1 MDRNELRDG
10 WRLIVA
16 LHIAI
21 AFGVA
26 VMLPFSMGAFVVPL
40 SGEFGW
46 SRQQIGS
53 AVSIFAAGCVPMS
66 FVVGYLADRFGA
78 RKILILSHIGLALCF
93 ALYAGV
99 QTLWHFH
106 AVSILVPLL
115 GGGTLVISATKL
127 LNEHFGRHRGLALGL
142 ALAGSGVGALI
153 VPLFAT
159 WLLQELGWRAAFAG
173 LALLPLLIAAPLVF
187 LWVRDDSRTA
197 AGSGWIGAGPAET
210 VPGLR
215 LAEALQ
221 DYRFWIIAISF
232 IGASGAYVGVVSS
245 LVPILAAQAF
255 TPLAAASMMSL
266 FGLSMLIGRL
276 VTGIMLDRLWAPLV
290 ALILCLPASLSL
302 LLWDAAD
309 GRAIGLLVFLIG
321 LASGSEYDLSAFLV
335 SRYFGL
341 RDYGKIYAAIFA
353 AFAIGGVA
361 ASQLYGWAFEL
372 WGSYHWG
379 IMASAGGFAVCALLP
394 LMLGRYVFPN
404 KIINS
409 SE

>member
-26 VMLPFSMGAFVVPL
+26 VMLPFSIGAFVVPL
-40 SGEFGW
+40 SSQFGW

-78 RKILILSHIGLALCF
+78 RKILILSHAGLALCF
-93 ALYAGV
+93 ALYAAMR
-99 QTLWHFH
+99 TLWHFH

-159 WLLQELGWRAAFAG
+159 WLLQEFGWRAAFAG

-187 LWVRDDSRTA
+187 LWVRDDIRTT
-197 AGSGWIGAGPAET
+197 GSGLIGAEPAKA

-215 LAEALQ
+215 FAEALQ

-232 IGASGAYVGVVSS
+232 VGASGAYVGVVSS
-245 LVPILAAQAF
+245 LVPILVARAF

-309 GRAIGLLVFLIG
+309 GRMIAVLVFLIG

-394 LMLGRYVFPN
+394 LMLGRYVFSNEILKP
-404 KIINS
+404 

>member
-40 SGEFGW
+40 SNQFGW

-66 FVVGYLADRFGA
+66 FVVGYLTDRFGA
-78 RKILILSHIGLALCF
+78 RRILISSHIGLALCF
-93 ALYAGV
+93 ALFAAMR
-99 QTLWHFH
+99 TLWHFH

-115 GGGTLVISATKL
+115 GGGTLVISAAKL
-127 LNEHFGRHRGLALGL
+127 LNEHFSRHRGLALGL

-153 VPLFAT
+153 VPLLAT
-159 WLLQELGWRAAFAG
+159 WLLQEFGWRAAFGG
-173 LALLPLLIAAPLVF
+173 LALPPLLIAAPLVF
-187 LWVRDDSRTA
+187 LWVRDDRRTA
-197 AGSGWIGAGPAET
+197 VRSDGIAAAVEGET

-215 LAEALQ
+215 FSAALR

-232 IGASGAYVGVVSS
+232 VGASGAYVGVVSS
-245 LVPILAAQAF
+245 LVPILIARAF

-266 FGLSMLIGRL
+266 FGFSMLIGRL
-276 VTGIMLDRLWAPLV
+276 VTGVMLDRFWAPLV
-290 ALILCLPASLSL
+290 ALALCFPASLSL

-309 GRAIGLLVFLIG
+309 ARTIGLLVFLIG

-353 AFAIGGVA
+353 AFAVGGVA

-372 WGSYHWG
+372 RGSYHWG
-379 IMASAGGFAVCALLP
+379 IVASAGGFAICALLP
-394 LMLGRYVFPN
+394 LMLGRYVFP
-404 KIINS
+404 K
-409 SE
+409 